1 MNINKK
7 QTNIDSKWKIL
18 LEKYSIY
25 NQLEQKKHLKKFY
38 NTNPRSSTGS
48 AFSVQQSGKRK
59 TGTNP

>member
-1 MNINKK
+1 MKNIAR
-7 QTNIDSKWKIL
+7 KIQHL
-18 LEKYSIY
+18 QPARAE
-25 NQLEQKKHLKKFY
+25 KHLKKFY